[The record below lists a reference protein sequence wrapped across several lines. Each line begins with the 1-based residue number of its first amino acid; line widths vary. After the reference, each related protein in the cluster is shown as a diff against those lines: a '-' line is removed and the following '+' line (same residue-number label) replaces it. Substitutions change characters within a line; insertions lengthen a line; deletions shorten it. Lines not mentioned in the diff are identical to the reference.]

1 MPGKMPET
9 NSLNKKPSFWTLE
22 NIVKTITAIIAVLG
36 FIYGVYQFLM
46 QNERQYRQKIY
57 EAQLELYDEVMDLTS
72 IIATTPYDSVATTL
86 ASENSRKFD
95 EFYYGKMTLFE
106 DTVVEKAMI
115 EYKNMKD
122 DFMAQRPTVKTRD
135 LTNVCLQLGYACR
148 NSLQKTWGLQLEEL
162 KRNK

>member
-1 MPGKMPET
+1 MKDT
-9 NSLNKKPSFWTLE
+9 NSINNKSSFWTLE
-22 NIVKTITAIIAVLG
+22 NILKTITAIIAILG
-36 FIYGVYQFLM
+36 FIYGVYQFLI

-57 EAQLELYDEVMDLTS
+57 ETQLELYNEVMDLSS
-72 IIATTPYDSVATTL
+72 IIATTSYDSVATKL
-86 ASENSRKFD
+86 ALENSRKFD

-106 DTVVEKAMI
+106 DTAVEKAMI
-115 EYKNMKD
+115 DYKIMKD

-135 LTNVCLQLGYACR
+135 LQNVCLQLGYACR